1 MILFFD
7 RSVGK
12 RIPATLKRLRCPI
25 NIKRHGELFPP
36 DALDDEWL
44 PVVGANG
51 WLVAGFDHSYHKPT
65 NEAELEAIKNFE
77 IGVFYLWGPEASMW
91 DSFTVFVR
99 AFPRMVA
106 KAQTSPRPFIYR
118 IRKNGALHPLTLS

>member
-12 RIPATLKRLRCPI
+12 RIPANLRRLRCPI
-25 NIKRHGELFPP
+25 DIEHHRELFRPHAP
-36 DALDDEWL
+36 DDEWL

-51 WLVAGFDHSYHKPT
+51 WLVAGFDHSYHKPK
-65 NEAELEAIKNFE
+65 NESELEAIKNFE

-91 DSFTVFVR
+91 DSFTVFVK
-99 AFPRMVA
+99 AFPKMVVA
-106 KAQTSPRPFIYR
+106 TETTPRPFIYR
-118 IRKNGALHPLTLS
+118 IRKNGALHALTLS